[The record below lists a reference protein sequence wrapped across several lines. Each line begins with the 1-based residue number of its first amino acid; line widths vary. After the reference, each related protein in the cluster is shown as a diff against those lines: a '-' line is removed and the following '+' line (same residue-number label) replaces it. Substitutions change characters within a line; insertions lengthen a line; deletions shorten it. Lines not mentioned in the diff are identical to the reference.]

1 MTREVQKLARIVGAA
16 IASRRKQKGMTQ
28 TELAER
34 LRMGADSL
42 SRIEKGVVAPRF
54 PRLEE
59 IAKALGCRV
68 ADLFRSNN
76 SSLQE
81 RAESIAD
88 ILRPLPPDMQDE
100 MVFLIEHMVAAMLKS
115 QNAGQQRSR
124 LVETTG
130 KTECSR

>member
-1 MTREVQKLARIVGAA
+1 MAREIQRLARIVGAA

-28 TELAER
+28 IELAER

-59 IAKALGCRV
+59 IAEVLGCGV
-68 ADLFRSNN
+68 ADLFRVNN
-76 SSLQE
+76 SSLRE

-88 ILRPLPPDMQDE
+88 ILRPLPPEMQDE
-100 MVFLIEHMVAAMLKS
+100 MVFLIEHMVRTMLKS
-115 QNAGQQRSR
+115 PSGIQTRPSEA
-124 LVETTG
+124 EK
-130 KTECSR
+130 KTEVRR